1 MTNSE
6 TTAITPGKPFLTML
20 EARLGDLGK
29 GTMYLCIR
37 DLVEHGLDLTRF
49 GVGELKPQRQDITQY
64 LAAWSRHA
72 GLSEEESR
80 GWLIDYCTKL
90 LKSIS
95 KRTEAAIRHS
105 TKGNLKYIYKSE
117 VPFFCQCEKN
127 PFHAR
132 CGAECPVYAE
142 MQAGILTRAE
152 EALHPKPYV
161 RPPPS
166 LIDFPLP
173 VKKANLEQFRTAMR
187 VAQEEVEKGTKL
199 RLIVELLN
207 ERGLKTRTGRKWNYG
222 ILRGELA
229 KSQSSQAP
237 PQGKEETGPPENA

>member
-1 MTNSE
+1 MTNPQ
-6 TTAITPGKPFLTML
+6 TNLTGAGKPFLTML
-20 EARLGDLGK
+20 EARLGEAGK

-49 GVGELKPQRQDITQY
+49 AVGEVKPQRQDITQY

-80 GWLIDYCTKL
+80 GWLIDYCTTL
-90 LKSIS
+90 LKSLS

-127 PFHAR
+127 PFRAR
-132 CGAECPVYAE
+132 CGTECPVYTE

-152 EALHPKPYV
+152 EALHPRPYV
-161 RPPPS
+161 PRPPS

-173 VKKANLEQFRTAMR
+173 VKKANLEQFQTAMR
-187 VAQEEVEKGTKL
+187 VAQEEVQKGTKL
-199 RLIVELLN
+199 RLIVVLLN
-207 ERGLKTRTGRKWNYG
+207 ERGLKSRIGRKWNYAT
-222 ILRGELA
+222 LRRELA
-229 KSQSSQAP
+229 RAEGEKEGSRDRGDSSV
-237 PQGKEETGPPENA
+237 